1 MNQNIMSHRRE
12 VVRSFMLI
20 SHLGMTVMVPIFM
33 CVVAGILIDKRFG
46 TSTLVWL
53 LFLGIG
59 AGMRNAYILIK
70 GVLNENVKEREK
82 AEKLKRERSHS
93 LWKEEWES
101 WAFICHHE

>member
-1 MNQNIMSHRRE
+1 MIQKNMSHRKE
-12 VVRSFMLI
+12 VIRSFMLI

-82 AEKLKRERSHS
+82 AEKLKRERR
-93 LWKEEWES
+93 LNANKKQED
-101 WAFICHHE
+101 

>member
-33 CVVAGILIDKRFG
+33 CTIIGMFIDNRFG

-82 AEKLKRERSHS
+82 AEKLKRERR
-93 LWKEEWES
+93 LNANKKQED
-101 WAFICHHE
+101 

>member
-20 SHLGMTVMVPIFM
+20 SHLG
-33 CVVAGILIDKRFG
+33 

-59 AGMRNAYILIK
+59 AGMRNAYILVK
-70 GVLNENVKEREK
+70 GVLDQNVKEREK
-82 AEKLKRERSHS
+82 AEKLKRERR
-93 LWKEEWES
+93 LDANKKQED
-101 WAFICHHE
+101 